1 MDDGTKQLFAHCEQ
15 KITNSAIV
23 STKNSGMTE
32 NWTGMS
38 SGRGRV
44 GLVRK
49 REGQIISD
57 EENWNL
63 DGDG

>member
-44 GLVRK
+44 GLVKK
-49 REGQIISD
+49 REGQII
-57 EENWNL
+57 L
-63 DGDG
+63 DD